1 MTEKQIGGNGMAKR
15 QPTVLRVPENGA
27 GDPFFGRQGNWFE
40 VIFESSYDGFYIT
53 DGNAITLTLNKSYET
68 ISGLRKEEMV
78 GRSMAELV
86 ASRVISASGTL
97 LALERRE
104 SVTMEQQFKT
114 GKRAIITSTP
124 VFDSESNIVMVVTN
138 VRDVTELYS
147 LKEQLEQSEERN
159 RLYSA
164 ELEAAHSRQDR
175 NPSSLIFHDKNMQNV
190 ISLLNRA
197 AQMEVPVLLQG
208 EVGVG
213 KGALSEYIYSKS
225 KRRKEH
231 FITIPCASL
240 PDDTMVAELFGLGPG
255 VSPEYPQGKTGLL
268 EQANRGVVFLDEV
281 EQLNHES
288 QTRLLSA
295 IKRRQV
301 KPLGYGA
308 DKPCDLRIIASTSA
322 DLLALVREKKFREDL
337 YYALSVLPINVP
349 PLRERR
355 EDIIPLINHF
365 LMVENQKY
373 HTNKSIYSD
382 TIDAFEGYCWP
393 GNVRELKNTIE
404 KMVILSDEDIISS
417 AELWSSESSLIKDNV
432 QLGNIQLKTILE
444 QIELKYIREYCSL
457 YGTLEKT
464 AEKRGISR
472 TGRRTSRSESLRR
485 RVCRRAGLVVY
496 DGDAAVFLSETDGF
510 RRANRGSFFHSGQQL
525 RQLFCRFC

>member
-1 MTEKQIGGNGMAKR
+1 MAKR

-138 VRDVTELYS
+138 VRDVTEL
-147 LKEQLEQSEERN
+147 
-159 RLYSA
+159 
-164 ELEAAHSRQDR
+164 EAARSRQDR

-355 EDIIPLINHF
+355 EDIPYIVTAYAAEMNK
-365 LMVENQKY
+365 KY
-373 HTNKSIYSD
+373 HQKKRFAPE
-382 TIDAFEGYCWP
+382 TIICMQSYNWP
-393 GNVRELKNTIE
+393 GNIRELHNVVE
-404 KMVILSDEDIISS
+404 RMMIISKNNVIQPE
-417 AELWSSESSLIKDNV
+417 ELPITDNITISQKDSEEYFEQVNLHRLV
-432 QLGNIQLKTILE
+432 EQLEIS
-444 QIELKYIREYCSL
+444 YIRRAYSR
-457 YGTLEKT
+457 YGNV
-464 AEKRGISR
+464 R
-472 TGRRTSRSESLRR
+472 
-485 RVCRRAGLVVY
+485 
-496 DGDAAVFLSETDGF
+496 DAARSLGMDASTFVRKRKKIEQG
-510 RRANRGSFFHSGQQL
+510 RE
-525 RQLFCRFC
+525 

>member
-86 ASRVISASGTL
+86 ASR
-97 LALERRE
+97 E

-164 ELEAAHSRQDR
+164 ELETARSRQDR
-175 NPSSLIFHDKNMQNV
+175 NPSSLIFHDKSMQNV

-355 EDIIPLINHF
+355 EDIPYIVTAYAAEMNK
-365 LMVENQKY
+365 KY
-373 HTNKSIYSD
+373 HQKKRFAPE
-382 TIDAFEGYCWP
+382 TIICMQSYNWP
-393 GNVRELKNTIE
+393 GNIRELHNVVE
-404 KMVILSDEDIISS
+404 RMMIISKNNVIQPE
-417 AELWSSESSLIKDNV
+417 ELPITDNITISQKDSEEYFEQVNLHRLV
-432 QLGNIQLKTILE
+432 EQLEIS
-444 QIELKYIREYCSL
+444 YIRRAYSR
-457 YGTLEKT
+457 YGNV
-464 AEKRGISR
+464 R
-472 TGRRTSRSESLRR
+472 
-485 RVCRRAGLVVY
+485 
-496 DGDAAVFLSETDGF
+496 DAARSLGMDASTFVRKRKKIEQG
-510 RRANRGSFFHSGQQL
+510 RE
-525 RQLFCRFC
+525 

>member
-86 ASRVISASGTL
+86 ASRVISGSGTL

-164 ELEAAHSRQDR
+164 ELEAARSRQDR
-175 NPSSLIFHDKNMQNV
+175 NPSSLIFHDKSMQNV

-231 FITIPCASL
+231 FITIPCDSL

-255 VSPEYPQGKTGLL
+255 VLPEYPQGKTGLL

-355 EDIIPLINHF
+355 EDIPYIVTAYAAEMNK
-365 LMVENQKY
+365 KY
-373 HTNKSIYSD
+373 HQKKRFAPE
-382 TIDAFEGYCWP
+382 TIICMQSYNWP
-393 GNVRELKNTIE
+393 GNIRELHNVVE
-404 KMVILSDEDIISS
+404 RMMIISKNNVIQPE
-417 AELWSSESSLIKDNV
+417 ELPITDNITISQKDSEEYFEQVNLHRLV
-432 QLGNIQLKTILE
+432 EQLEIS
-444 QIELKYIREYCSL
+444 YIRRAYSR
-457 YGTLEKT
+457 YGNV
-464 AEKRGISR
+464 R
-472 TGRRTSRSESLRR
+472 
-485 RVCRRAGLVVY
+485 
-496 DGDAAVFLSETDGF
+496 DAARSLGMDASTFVRKRKKIEQG
-510 RRANRGSFFHSGQQL
+510 RE
-525 RQLFCRFC
+525 

>member
-164 ELEAAHSRQDR
+164 ELEAARSRQDR
-175 NPSSLIFHDKNMQNV
+175 NPSSLIFHDKSMQNV

-355 EDIIPLINHF
+355 EDIPYKLIEMTHLNETLYCCGIACSAEGHKTESGNYIIDLLLANVCKQNVTRF
-365 LMVENQKY
+365 PYEIVRLAEDIAGGLMVTAPSEKDLRDEKIGPYIDKYLRGVATVTTENRMKILRLIENLALG
-373 HTNKSIYSD
+373 T
-382 TIDAFEGYCWP
+382 AAVGY
-393 GNVRELKNTIE
+393 RT
-404 KMVILSDEDIISS
+404 
-417 AELWSSESSLIKDNV
+417 ESMHGAGSPQAQRIM
-432 QLGNIQLKTILE
+432 
-444 QIELKYIREYCSL
+444 
-457 YGTLEKT
+457 
-464 AEKRGISR
+464 ISR
-472 TGRRTSRSESLRR
+472 QGNLNAKKEL
-485 RVCRRAGLVVY
+485 AK
-496 DGDAAVFLSETDGF
+496 AIAHIEE
-510 RRANRGSFFHSGQQL
+510 
-525 RQLFCRFC
+525 

>member
-1 MTEKQIGGNGMAKR
+1 MAKR
-15 QPTVLRVPENGA
+15 QPSVLRMPENGA

-40 VIFESSYDGFYIT
+40 VIFESSYDGIYIT
-53 DGNAITLTLNKSYET
+53 DGSAITLTLNKSYET

-86 ASRVISASGTL
+86 ESRVVSASGTL

-164 ELEAAHSRQDR
+164 ELEAARSRQDR
-175 NPSSLIFHDKNMQNV
+175 NPSSLIFHDKSMQNV

-255 VSPEYPQGKTGLL
+255 VSPEYPQGKVGLL

-281 EQLNHES
+281 EQLNHEC
-288 QTRLLSA
+288 QTRLLSV

-355 EDIIPLINHF
+355 EDIAPLATFF
-365 LMVENQKY
+365 LDYYCKR
-373 HTNKSIYSD
+373 YSRTKVLSRRVIEQLKAYD
-382 TIDAFEGYCWP
+382 WP
-393 GNVRELKNTIE
+393 GNIRELKNVVERLLVT
-404 KMVILSDEDIISS
+404 S
-417 AELWSSESSLIKDNV
+417 AA
-432 QLGNIQLKTILE
+432 
-444 QIELKYIREYCSL
+444 
-457 YGTLEKT
+457 GTLEIYQDLAPLLGEDAVRSTSPEIYPADWEAFYQFDPEHFSLKAYMEFCEKHVLADALKRCPSSYKAAALLKT
-464 AEKRGISR
+464 DQSTIVRKRKKY
-472 TGRRTSRSESLRR
+472 
-485 RVCRRAGLVVY
+485 GL
-496 DGDAAVFLSETDGF
+496 
-510 RRANRGSFFHSGQQL
+510 
-525 RQLFCRFC
+525 

>member
-1 MTEKQIGGNGMAKR
+1 MAKR

-53 DGNAITLTLNKSYET
+53 NGNAITLTLNKSYET

-164 ELEAAHSRQDR
+164 ELEAARSRQDR

-213 KGALSEYIYSKS
+213 KGTLSEYIYSKS

-288 QTRLLSA
+288 QTRLLSV
-295 IKRRQV
+295 IRRRQL
-301 KPLGYGA
+301 KPLGYSA

-337 YYALSVLPINVP
+337 YYRLSVVPIYIP
-349 PLRERR
+349 PLRERP
-355 EDIIPLINHF
+355 EDILKLVKHYF
-365 LMVENQKY
+365 FEYCTKHA
-373 HTNKSIYSD
+373 HTITVPDETLDIFRRYS
-382 TIDAFEGYCWP
+382 WP
-393 GNVRELKNTIE
+393 GNVRELRNVMTLPAPFKIE
-404 KMVILSDEDIISS
+404 IAPV
-417 AELWSSESSLIKDNV
+417 
-432 QLGNIQLKTILE
+432 
-444 QIELKYIREYCSL
+444 
-457 YGTLEKT
+457 
-464 AEKRGISR
+464 
-472 TGRRTSRSESLRR
+472 
-485 RVCRRAGLVVY
+485 
-496 DGDAAVFLSETDGF
+496 
-510 RRANRGSFFHSGQQL
+510 
-525 RQLFCRFC
+525 

>member
-138 VRDVTELYS
+138 VRDVTEL
-147 LKEQLEQSEERN
+147 
-159 RLYSA
+159 
-164 ELEAAHSRQDR
+164 EAARSRQDR

-355 EDIIPLINHF
+355 EDIPYIVTAYAAEMNK
-365 LMVENQKY
+365 KY
-373 HTNKSIYSD
+373 HQKKRFAPE
-382 TIDAFEGYCWP
+382 TIICMQSYNWP
-393 GNVRELKNTIE
+393 GNIRELHNVVE
-404 KMVILSDEDIISS
+404 RMMIISKNNVIQPE
-417 AELWSSESSLIKDNV
+417 ELPITDNITISQKDSEEYFEQVNLHRLV
-432 QLGNIQLKTILE
+432 EQLEIS
-444 QIELKYIREYCSL
+444 YIRRAYSR
-457 YGTLEKT
+457 YGNV
-464 AEKRGISR
+464 R
-472 TGRRTSRSESLRR
+472 
-485 RVCRRAGLVVY
+485 
-496 DGDAAVFLSETDGF
+496 DAARSLGMDASTFVRKRKKIEQG
-510 RRANRGSFFHSGQQL
+510 RE
-525 RQLFCRFC
+525 

>member
-138 VRDVTELYS
+138 VRGCDRAVLPEGAAGA
-147 LKEQLEQSEERN
+147 ERGAQPALF
-159 RLYSA
+159 RRA
-164 ELEAAHSRQDR
+164 GGCARSRQDR

-190 ISLLNRA
+190 ISLLNRV

-288 QTRLLSA
+288 QTQLLSA

-308 DKPCDLRIIASTSA
+308 DKPCDLKLS
-322 DLLALVREKKFREDL
+322 LPPAL
-337 YYALSVLPINVP
+337 
-349 PLRERR
+349 
-355 EDIIPLINHF
+355 
-365 LMVENQKY
+365 
-373 HTNKSIYSD
+373 T
-382 TIDAFEGYCWP
+382 CWP
-393 GNVRELKNTIE
+393 WCGKR
-404 KMVILSDEDIISS
+404 SS
-417 AELWSSESSLIKDNV
+417 
-432 QLGNIQLKTILE
+432 G
-444 QIELKYIREYCSL
+444 
-457 YGTLEKT
+457 
-464 AEKRGISR
+464 R
-472 TGRRTSRSESLRR
+472 TCTMP
-485 RVCRRAGLVVY
+485 
-496 DGDAAVFLSETDGF
+496 
-510 RRANRGSFFHSGQQL
+510 
-525 RQLFCRFC
+525 

>member
-86 ASRVISASGTL
+86 ASRVISGSGTL

-164 ELEAAHSRQDR
+164 ELEAARSRQDR
-175 NPSSLIFHDKNMQNV
+175 NPSSLIFHDKSMQNV

-231 FITIPCASL
+231 L
-240 PDDTMVAELFGLGPG
+240 
-255 VSPEYPQGKTGLL
+255 SPYP
-268 EQANRGVVFLDEV
+268 
-281 EQLNHES
+281 
-288 QTRLLSA
+288 
-295 IKRRQV
+295 
-301 KPLGYGA
+301 
-308 DKPCDLRIIASTSA
+308 
-322 DLLALVREKKFREDL
+322 
-337 YYALSVLPINVP
+337 VP
-349 PLRERR
+349 PCRMTPWWPSCSGWDRGSHR
-355 EDIIPLINHF
+355 NTHRARP
-365 LMVENQKY
+365 
-373 HTNKSIYSD
+373 
-382 TIDAFEGYCWP
+382 ACWSRP
-393 GNVRELKNTIE
+393 TAGWSFWMR
-404 KMVILSDEDIISS
+404 
-417 AELWSSESSLIKDNV
+417 WSS
-432 QLGNIQLKTILE
+432 
-444 QIELKYIREYCSL
+444 
-457 YGTLEKT
+457 
-464 AEKRGISR
+464 
-472 TGRRTSRSESLRR
+472 
-485 RVCRRAGLVVY
+485 
-496 DGDAAVFLSETDGF
+496 
-510 RRANRGSFFHSGQQL
+510 
-525 RQLFCRFC
+525 

>member
-164 ELEAAHSRQDR
+164 ELEAACNRQDR
-175 NPSSLIFHDKNMQNV
+175 NPSSLIFHDKSMQNV

-240 PDDTMVAELFGLGPG
+240 PDDTMVAELFGLGQG

-301 KPLGYGA
+301 KPLGYGT

-322 DLLALVREKKFREDL
+322 DLLALVREKKFREEPVLCPERAAHQCTAAAGAPGGYSLHCDGL
-337 YYALSVLPINVP
+337 CRRNEQEISPEKAL
-349 PLRERR
+349 R
-355 EDIIPLINHF
+355 
-365 LMVENQKY
+365 
-373 HTNKSIYSD
+373 
-382 TIDAFEGYCWP
+382 P
-393 GNVRELKNTIE
+393 GDHHLH
-404 KMVILSDEDIISS
+404 
-417 AELWSSESSLIKDNV
+417 AEL
-432 QLGNIQLKTILE
+432 QLARQYPGAAQCGGAHDDHFQE
-444 QIELKYIREYCSL
+444 QCHP
-457 YGTLEKT
+457 
-464 AEKRGISR
+464 
-472 TGRRTSRSESLRR
+472 
-485 RVCRRAGLVVY
+485 AG
-496 DGDAAVFLSETDGF
+496 GAAHH
-510 RRANRGSFFHSGQQL
+510 R
-525 RQLFCRFC
+525 

>member
-1 MTEKQIGGNGMAKR
+1 MAKR

-164 ELEAAHSRQDR
+164 ELEAARSRQDR
-175 NPSSLIFHDKNMQNV
+175 NPSSLIFHDKSMQNV

-208 EVGVG
+208 
-213 KGALSEYIYSKS
+213 
-225 KRRKEH
+225 
-231 FITIPCASL
+231 
-240 PDDTMVAELFGLGPG
+240 
-255 VSPEYPQGKTGLL
+255 
-268 EQANRGVVFLDEV
+268 
-281 EQLNHES
+281 
-288 QTRLLSA
+288 
-295 IKRRQV
+295 
-301 KPLGYGA
+301 
-308 DKPCDLRIIASTSA
+308 
-322 DLLALVREKKFREDL
+322 
-337 YYALSVLPINVP
+337 
-349 PLRERR
+349 
-355 EDIIPLINHF
+355 
-365 LMVENQKY
+365 
-373 HTNKSIYSD
+373 
-382 TIDAFEGYCWP
+382 
-393 GNVRELKNTIE
+393 
-404 KMVILSDEDIISS
+404 
-417 AELWSSESSLIKDNV
+417 
-432 QLGNIQLKTILE
+432 
-444 QIELKYIREYCSL
+444 
-457 YGTLEKT
+457 
-464 AEKRGISR
+464 
-472 TGRRTSRSESLRR
+472 
-485 RVCRRAGLVVY
+485 
-496 DGDAAVFLSETDGF
+496 
-510 RRANRGSFFHSGQQL
+510 
-525 RQLFCRFC
+525 